1 MGMRGLG
8 LGGSMI
14 EYKNEER
21 EDSGYL
27 FICTCTLK
35 GGVYDNQKMYF
46 LSYMF
51 HIGIS
56 IG

>member
-1 MGMRGLG
+1 
-8 LGGSMI
+8 MI

-35 GGVYDNQKMYF
+35 GGVYDNQKMYL

-51 HIGIS
+51 HYYWYIHRIGYS
-56 IG
+56 CH